1 MPRWVLTC
9 VASETYIE
17 KSINTIHQARTRGKW
32 VDDIV
37 LLIPDTLSLKEEYMQ
52 IFNTLSVI
60 IKPVINRS
68 ADKIISFWKQ
78 HPTHEKYEYLVNR
91 PGLYIK
97 YYVFD
102 VFFRQWDIV
111 FYLDVGGH
119 IFNSLDRIKD
129 VCEPKGWLYAHSDSY
144 PTYEWNLSIQF
155 AFDLVDK
162 DKEKKMKKKYN
173 LECNYFQ
180 SGLLIF
186 NSSLIE
192 ENTVTD
198 LLNMNEEYPFV
209 RGDQGIMNLYFTL
222 ERNLWKPLPIQ
233 DKYGFFYDFWER
245 NGHKACE
252 YIYLKYPRFD

>member
-78 HPTHEKYEYLVNR
+78 HSTHEKYEYLINR

-162 DKEKKMKKKYN
+162 DKEEKMKKKYN

-186 NSSLIE
+186 NSSL
-192 ENTVTD
+192 T
-198 LLNMNEEYPFV
+198 
-209 RGDQGIMNLYFTL
+209 
-222 ERNLWKPLPIQ
+222 
-233 DKYGFFYDFWER
+233 
-245 NGHKACE
+245 
-252 YIYLKYPRFD
+252 